1 MIDFKNEHIKVL
13 TNLYSGLYK
22 HQPDE
27 IVSLPKSGS
36 SRQYFRLTSS
46 NNSIIGAYNA
56 DVNENLAF
64 FSLSRHF
71 ISKGLNVPNLLSIS
85 ENQQYYLISDLGDT
99 TLYSSLSCHLANSE
113 YSEKMMGYFKSSLV
127 HLVRFQIDGA
137 NGLDFS
143 KCYPK
148 QIFDRRSVMWD
159 FNYFKYSFLKPTGVI
174 FDEEKLEDDFESFTN
189 YLLDDEMIYF
199 HYRDFQSRNIMVKDN
214 ELFFIDYQGG
224 RKGPCLYDVASFL
237 YQAKASIPQ
246 SQRDL
251 LFNFY
256 LAELSSKREVD
267 VNLLKKRF
275 PAFVL
280 FRVIQTLGAYGYRG
294 YFEGKAHFL
303 QSIPPAIE
311 NIAQILKTDFSDLNI
326 NYLSDV
332 LHEVIENYRS
342 RFEQTELQEGLTI
355 DITSFSLKN
364 GYPTPNVEHG
374 GGFIFDC
381 RALQNPGRLTKYK
394 ELTGL
399 DSPVAEYLK
408 ARPEVDIF
416 MHNAYEL
423 IRNAVENYT
432 QRGFK
437 YISVGFGCTGGQHR
451 SVYCANRLVDMLK
464 DFPKVNIKVSHRELN
479 RK

>member
-1 MIDFKNEHIKVL
+1 MSDFKNEHIKVL

-36 SRQYFRLTSS
+36 SRQYFRLTGS
-46 NNSIIGAYNA
+46 NNSVIGAYNA
-56 DVNENLAF
+56 DVNENVAF

-71 ISKGLNVPNLLSIS
+71 LSKGLNVPNLLSIS

-113 YSEKMMGYFKSSLV
+113 YNEKMMGYFKSSLS

-137 NGLDFS
+137 DGLDFS

-174 FDEEKLEDDFESFTN
+174 FDEEKLEDDFESFAN
-189 YLLDDEMIYF
+189 YLLDDEMVYF

-246 SQRDL
+246 SQKDL
-251 LFNFY
+251 LFDFY
-256 LAELSSKREVD
+256 LAELSSKKKVD

-311 NIAQILKTDFSDLNI
+311 NIAQILKSDFSDLNI
-326 NYLSDV
+326 NYLSGI
-332 LHEVIENYRS
+332 LHEVVEIYRL

-381 RALQNPGRLTKYK
+381 RALQNPGRLAKYK

-416 MHNAYEL
+416 MNNAYEL

-451 SVYCANRLVDMLK
+451 SVYCANRLADMLK
-464 DFPKVNIKVSHRELN
+464 DFPKVNIRVSHRELN